1 MKKILFLSL
10 LFIAGLVGY
19 NHVEAD
25 TIICND
31 TADVYI
37 DQRYPDE
44 SFNDKTRLLVS
55 WHPTYGIARSLLKF
69 DIPISVE
76 AAQIQSAI
84 LHLSSS
90 GHTGGSSVVVN
101 INCHALNASFD
112 ESTVTWNSLSGGD
125 YDASIFSSGS
135 LPIGNEW
142 RTTIDVTNLLAENLN
157 KVRDNGILLKLAI
170 EGPDKLYNNIASR
183 ECDNISNPDY
193 VDADEPP
200 SLEIIYAASSSTTTT
215 ILTTTTIPTTSI
227 TSTSTVPVLTT
238 TTTAPS
244 STTTTILTTTTI
256 PTTSITSTSTV
267 PVLTTT
273 TSAPQTSST
282 SSTTSSTSTTTTSTL
297 CPVVQMFK
305 DEKSHEVQVIR
316 KFRNRRMTK
325 SFTGIVLIYLYYANT
340 EELTNILSSNPEL
353 ANGAAI
359 LIRELVPGAA
369 LSLEHSSSIILTQ
382 WQYHE
387 IVNILSNIRKE
398 ASPKLRNTI
407 DYTLKQLESG
417 QIFEILRITIE

>member
-25 TIICND
+25 TITCND

-238 TTTAPS
+238 TT
-244 STTTTILTTTTI
+244 
-256 PTTSITSTSTV
+256 
-267 PVLTTT
+267 
-273 TSAPQTSST
+273 SAPQTSST

-369 LSLEHSSSIILTQ
+369 LSLENSSSIILTQ

-417 QIFEILRITIE
+417 QIFEILRIAIE

>member
-10 LFIAGLVGY
+10 IFIAELVGY

-25 TIICND
+25 TITCND

-193 VDADEPP
+193 VEADEPP
-200 SLEIIYAASSSTTTT
+200 SLEIIYAAS
-215 ILTTTTIPTTSI
+215 
-227 TSTSTVPVLTT
+227 
-238 TTTAPS
+238 S

-417 QIFEILRITIE
+417 QIFEMLRITIE

>member
-193 VDADEPP
+193 VEADEPP
-200 SLEIIYAASSSTTTT
+200 SLEIIYAAS
-215 ILTTTTIPTTSI
+215 
-227 TSTSTVPVLTT
+227 
-238 TTTAPS
+238 S

-282 SSTTSSTSTTTTSTL
+282 SSTTSSTSTTTTSAL

-340 EELTNILSSNPEL
+340 EELTNLLSSNPEL

>member
-25 TIICND
+25 TITCND

-193 VDADEPP
+193 VEADEPP
-200 SLEIIYAASSSTTTT
+200 SLEIIYAAS
-215 ILTTTTIPTTSI
+215 
-227 TSTSTVPVLTT
+227 
-238 TTTAPS
+238 S

>member
-25 TIICND
+25 TLTCND
-31 TADVYI
+31 TVDVYI

-193 VDADEPP
+193 VEADEPP
-200 SLEIIYAASSSTTTT
+200 SLEIIYAAS
-215 ILTTTTIPTTSI
+215 
-227 TSTSTVPVLTT
+227 
-238 TTTAPS
+238 S

-282 SSTTSSTSTTTTSTL
+282 SSTTSSTSTTTTSAL

-353 ANGAAI
+353 ANSAAI
-359 LIRELVPGAA
+359 LIRELVPDTA
-369 LSLEHSSSIILTQ
+369 LSLEHSSSITLTQ
-382 WQYHE
+382 RQYHE
-387 IVNILSNIRKE
+387 IVNILSDIRVE
-398 ASPKLRNTI
+398 ASPKLKNTI
-407 DYTLKQLESG
+407 DYTLKKLETG
-417 QIFEILRITIE
+417 EIFKILRISIDEN

>member
-193 VDADEPP
+193 VEADEPP
-200 SLEIIYAASSSTTTT
+200 SLEIIYAAS
-215 ILTTTTIPTTSI
+215 
-227 TSTSTVPVLTT
+227 
-238 TTTAPS
+238 S

>member
-25 TIICND
+25 TITCND

-238 TTTAPS
+238 TT
-244 STTTTILTTTTI
+244 
-256 PTTSITSTSTV
+256 
-267 PVLTTT
+267 
-273 TSAPQTSST
+273 SAPQTSST
-282 SSTTSSTSTTTTSTL
+282 SSTTSSTSTTTTSAL

-305 DEKSHEVQVIR
+305 DEKSREVQMIR

-382 WQYHE
+382 GQYHE